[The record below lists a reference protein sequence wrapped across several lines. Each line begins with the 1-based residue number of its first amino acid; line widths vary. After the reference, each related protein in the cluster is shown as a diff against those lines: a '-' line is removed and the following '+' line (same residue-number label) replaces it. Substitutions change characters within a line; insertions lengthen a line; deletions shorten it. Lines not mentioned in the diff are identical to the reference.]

1 MATISITTRGMD
13 KITQALSE
21 AGQLDSG
28 REVRGALSDAA
39 NLFATAA
46 RVTLPARLKGTGQGR
61 LLRSITARTKRR
73 KPGALAGFKR
83 STSRSRSR
91 RAAAGNHAHL
101 VDRGTRMRK
110 GRGTMPANHFWTDTI
125 EANEARA
132 LAILT
137 GAIKDVLDKALR

>member
-13 KITQALSE
+13 KITQALQE

-39 NLFATAA
+39 NLFATTA
-46 RVTLPARLKGTGQGR
+46 RLTLPARLKGTGQGR

-73 KPGALAGFKR
+73 KPGALAGFRR
-83 STSRSRSR
+83 STSRSR

-110 GRGTMPANHFWTDTI
+110 GRGTMPANHFWTDTV

-137 GAIKDVLDKALR
+137 DAVKDVLDKALR

>member
-13 KITQALSE
+13 KITQALQE

-46 RVTLPARLKGTGQGR
+46 RVTLPAQLKGTGQGR

-73 KPGALAGFKR
+73 KPGALAGFRR
-83 STSRSRSR
+83 STSRSR

-110 GRGTMPANHFWTDTI
+110 GRGTMPANHFWTDTV

-137 GAIKDVLDKALR
+137 DAVKDVLDKALR